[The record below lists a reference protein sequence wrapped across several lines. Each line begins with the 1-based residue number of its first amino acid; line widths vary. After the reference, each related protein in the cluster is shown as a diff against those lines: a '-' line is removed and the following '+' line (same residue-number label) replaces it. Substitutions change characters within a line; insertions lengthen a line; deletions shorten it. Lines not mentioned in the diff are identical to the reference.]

1 MFGDIYSPVGE
12 QLVVLGLVLLGFL
25 RLVCLFS
32 IFLSFLGF

>member
-25 RLVCLFS
+25 VLMYGGYKWASR
-32 IFLSFLGF
+32 